1 MSTCEFLTWDSSFFG
16 RRIARLR
23 GQLHSE
29 ADLKNA
35 LLWCREQEIDCL
47 YALIDADEIGTRR
60 DLEEAGFRLQD
71 IRITLKYVFGIQ
83 NLQATQDEMFMRE
96 AAPADLAQLEQIAA
110 SSYRLTR
117 FYNDPNFGS
126 EQASD
131 LYRTWIRNS
140 LAGYADLVRVAE
152 VDGAAAGF
160 ITCHIDHEQSS
171 GRIGLVGVAEN
182 ARGSGIG
189 STLVRDAL
197 LWFRQHQLVSV
208 QVVTQGANLPALR
221 LYERAGFSIRSVSL
235 WYHRWFTNDSPRE
248 AAVERI

>member
-16 RRIARLR
+16 RRIARLQ
-23 GQLHSE
+23 GQPQSE

-35 LLWCREQEIDCL
+35 LAWCREQEIECL

-60 DLEEAGFRLQD
+60 ELEDAGFRLHD
-71 IRITLKYVFGIQ
+71 IRITLQYGDITRELPAV
-83 NLQATQDEMFMRE
+83 QDEIFVRE
-96 AAPADLAQLEQIAA
+96 AVPADLDQLEQIAA

-117 FYNDPNFGS
+117 FYNDPHFGN
-126 EQASD
+126 EQASG
-131 LYRTWIRNS
+131 LYRAWIRNS
-140 LAGYADLVRVAE
+140 LEGYAELVLVAE
-152 VDGAAAGF
+152 VDGAAAGY
-160 ITCHIDHEQSS
+160 ITCHIDQEQSS

-189 STLVRDAL
+189 STLVRQAL
-197 LWFRQHQLVSV
+197 LWFRQQQLVTV

-221 LYERAGFSIRSVSL
+221 LYERAGFTIQSVSL
-235 WYHRWFTNDSPRE
+235 WYHRWFTADSPQE